1 MKSFNPLFNG
11 EPKLK
16 KCKTLSISIHEIE
29 SKAFSKSMRWRIPG
43 MSCSSL
49 KCRMSYIRRV
59 FSPIYLLGMKPV
71 WSILIRIGKTYLI
84 RSAIQL
90 EASLYTV
97 FRRLIGLH
105 FFINCLGLS
114 PVGIQVIMPLCN

>member
-1 MKSFNPLFNG
+1 MEK
-11 EPKLK
+11 PKLK
-16 KCKTLSISIHEIE
+16 KSKKKLSINIHEIE
-29 SKAFSKSMRWRIPG
+29 SKAFSKSMRRRIPS
-43 MSCSSL
+43 MSCSSV

-97 FRRLIGLH
+97 FRRLIGLQ

-114 PVGIQVIMPLCN
+114 PFGLQVIIPCFCVIYN